1 MSAGSRSVCLCVHV
15 ANTVVPGILRLYTC
29 LFRINLS
36 VVQYIFDV
44 SNNHKRCQRS
54 LTGLFCCCCCWCT
67 NSAGPSI
74 CHQQCVVSLL
84 CHLIS
89 SGDMIPLCGTLSEWH
104 HTLIGRY
111 HPGPRAWGRG
121 HSVFGLFWSDLEY
134 TTISSADQILGDGS

>member
-54 LTGLFCCCCCWCT
+54 LTGLFCCCWCT

-89 SGDMIPLCGTLSEWH
+89 SGDMIPLCGTLSEWWLAVWLSGNALASINVVALRQ
-104 HTLIGRY
+104 TRLVLGWVTVCGRVN
-111 HPGPRAWGRG
+111 H
-121 HSVFGLFWSDLEY
+121 FGM
-134 TTISSADQILGDGS
+134 